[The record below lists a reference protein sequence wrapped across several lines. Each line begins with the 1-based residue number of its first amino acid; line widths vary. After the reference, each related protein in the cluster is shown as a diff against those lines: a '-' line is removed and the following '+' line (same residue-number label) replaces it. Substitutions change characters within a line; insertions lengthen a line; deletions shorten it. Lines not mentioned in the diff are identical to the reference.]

1 MTNPRVL
8 HEAFAAISSYTYDRT
23 SPNSS
28 SQFIQHP
35 VAHSDPTKKF
45 KQLIKLIKSPL
56 KPVWC
61 DVDATAVVASIHD
74 PLADRMRTARVET
87 TSKDADEAIQNH
99 IKNRRRKCRDQGE
112 TLGWRSSDME
122 RVLAKR
128 FKQVLQDVLYS
139 ARERHHRKLLKGKGG
154 SAGSVLRNHID
165 YFDED
170 SELIENACEKVSEI
184 VVDMNIYDMSDWTGG
199 ARWPIMPEYAEYL
212 DEAVDR
218 YDATKLADSPCDT
231 LDFIIAALAGEDEEI
246 STMYR
251 IRDLALEEVEKAEK
265 IQKAHHGKES
275 HVVGVHWQDE
285 RWSVTIR
292 DPKTRRLSAVDFDK
306 AKHTRAVLGPCIAD
320 NLANTSSVRKTRRYI
335 ELYRDLRNVVRKD
348 RVSKRKSRARA
359 ATVESSD
366 EGI

>member
-99 IKNRRRKCRDQGE
+99 IKNRKRKCRDQGE

-199 ARWPIMPEYAEYL
+199 ARDGRL
-212 DEAVDR
+212 CQ
-218 YDATKLADSPCDT
+218 T
-231 LDFIIAALAGEDEEI
+231 LAGEDEEI

-359 ATVESSD
+359 ATVESST